1 VSGETY
7 IVPLVAIVE
16 SVQIDTTL
24 IRTVAGQS
32 ALYKLRDDYIPI
44 VRLGDLFCVQ
54 QDGGA
59 GIENLLMVVE
69 SAGQKIGLIVD
80 ALLGQQQ
87 VVIKSLETNFRR
99 IEGVSGATILG
110 DGTVALILDI
120 AGLLSLAQYR
130 AGTSTGL
137 QRAETARQAAE
148 GGLVWIAPR
157 H

>member
-1 VSGETY
+1 MH
-7 IVPLVAIVE
+7 
-16 SVQIDTTL
+16 
-24 IRTVAGQS
+24 TVAGQS
-32 ALYKLRDDYIPI
+32 TLYKLRDDYIPI

-59 GIENLLMVVE
+59 DTEKLLIVVE

-110 DGTVALILDI
+110 DGTVALILDVS
-120 AGLLSLAQYR
+120 GLLRLSQQS
-130 AGTSTGL
+130 AGMAT
-137 QRAETARQAAE
+137 RQ
-148 GGLVWIAPR
+148 
-157 H
+157 